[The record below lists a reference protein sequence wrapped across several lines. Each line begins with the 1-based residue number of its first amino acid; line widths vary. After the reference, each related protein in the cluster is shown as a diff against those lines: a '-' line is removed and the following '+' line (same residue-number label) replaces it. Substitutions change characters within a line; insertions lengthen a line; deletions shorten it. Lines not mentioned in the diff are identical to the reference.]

1 MTTPNELAG
10 FFDFFQD
17 LPDPRIDRRKLHP
30 VPEIL
35 LLTLCGMICGCEGWE
50 DLEEFGKAKLPLF
63 RKYLPYEHGI
73 PSDDT
78 LRRFFRM
85 LDPVAF
91 EERFVS
97 WVRSF
102 QPKLAQVAID
112 GKTVR
117 HSFDTASEKDP
128 IHIVSAFATETRLVL
143 AQTQVDPRSNE
154 IKAIPSLLA
163 LLDLRGALVSIDAM
177 GCQSDLAAE
186 IHAKGGDYLLALKKN
201 QPTLHKEVA
210 LLFQDPALHPQQ
222 ETEVD
227 KGHGRLE
234 ERTCQVTDQVEWLR
248 QYDPFPGLRS
258 VLCIKSRREL
268 NGTVETEQRYYVS
281 SLPPDPTWMLKAV
294 RSHWA
299 IENSLHYV
307 LDVSFS
313 EDQAR
318 IRLGHAPRN
327 IALVRKIVLNMLR
340 SAQKPRQSLK
350 RMRKAAGW
358 DDSLL
363 HSILQAHF

>member
-1 MTTPNELAG
+1 MTTPQELPG
-10 FFDFFQD
+10 FFDFFAD
-17 LPDPRIDRRKLHP
+17 LPDPRIERRKLHP

-50 DLEEFGKAKLPLF
+50 DLEEFGEAKLPFL
-63 RKYLPYEHGI
+63 KHYLPYVHGV

-85 LDPVAF
+85 LDPGAF
-91 EERFVS
+91 EQRFVA

-102 QPKLAQVAID
+102 QQKLSQIAID

-117 HSFDTASEKDP
+117 HSFDKASQQDP
-128 IHIVSAFATETRLVL
+128 IHLVSAFATETRLVL
-143 AQTQVDPRSNE
+143 SQTQVDPTSNE
-154 IKAIPSLLA
+154 IKAIPELLSLL
-163 LLDLRGALVSIDAM
+163 DIRGALVSIDAM
-177 GCQSDLAAE
+177 GCQSE
-186 IHAKGGDYLLALKKN
+186 IAKQIHTQGGEYLLALKKN
-201 QPTLHKEVA
+201 QPTLHKEVE
-210 LLFQDPALHPQQ
+210 LLFQDQSQAFLVDTQ
-222 ETEVD
+222 VD

-234 ERTCQVTDQVEWLR
+234 QRTCFVTDQVDWLKE
-248 QYDPFPGLRS
+248 YHPFPALRS
-258 VLCIKSRREL
+258 VVCIKAKREL
-268 NGTVETEQRYYVS
+268 GGKEETEERYYVS
-281 SLPPDPTWMLKAV
+281 SLPPDATLFLHAV
-294 RSHWA
+294 RGHWA

-318 IRLGHAPRN
+318 IRFGHAPRN
-327 IALVRKIVLNMLR
+327 IALVRKIVLNLLR
-340 SAQKPRQSLK
+340 SVQKPRQSLK

-358 DDSLL
+358 DDSVL

>member
-1 MTTPNELAG
+1 MTISKELAG
-10 FFDFFQD
+10 FFDYFQD
-17 LPDPRIDRRKLHP
+17 LPDPRIERRKLHP

-50 DLEEFGKAKLPLF
+50 DLEEFGEAKLPLLQ
-63 RKYLPYEHGI
+63 KYLPYEHGI

-91 EERFVS
+91 EERFVA

-102 QPKLAQVAID
+102 QQEMSQIAID

-117 HSFDTASEKDP
+117 HSFDTASLKDP

-143 AQTQVDPRSNE
+143 AQTQVDPTSNE
-154 IKAIPSLLA
+154 ITSIPSLLS

-177 GCQSDLAAE
+177 GCQSDLAAQ
-186 IHAKGGDYLLALKKN
+186 IHEKGGDYLLALKKN
-201 QPTLHKEVA
+201 QPTLHKEVE
-210 LLFQDPALHPQQ
+210 LFFEDKSLPKSE

-234 ERTCQVTDQVEWLR
+234 QRTCLSSDQVDWLR
-248 QYDPFPGLRS
+248 QYHSFPGLRS
-258 VLCIKSRREL
+258 LVCIQSQREL
-268 NGTVETEQRYYVS
+268 QGNVQTEQRYYIS
-281 SLPPDPTWMLKAV
+281 SVPPDTMRLLHAV

-318 IRLGHAPRN
+318 NAPRN
-327 IALVRKIVLNMLR
+327 IALVRKMVLNLLR

-358 DDSLL
+358 DDSFL
-363 HSILQAHF
+363 HSILQADF